1 MSEGELNARL
11 GPGCV
16 RLVKVGWARLVRL
29 VRLVGLVKVGWL
41 VGFNIAGSWAA
52 SLCRASS
59 LVDGDGEK
67 GECDD
72 DYEFRGG
79 GDYHMTGQFWLFF
92 FRAVNYCLAVFLR
105 HLEYPL
111 SICGWLLCVSNFA
124 AYPWCC
130 VAKNGPLLTA
140 SCGLNFLIIDS
151 LANVV
156 LTVQTIQ

>member
-59 LVDGDGEK
+59 LVDGDKEK

-72 DYEFRGG
+72 DYEFCGG
-79 GDYHMTGQFWLFF
+79 GDFHMTCSIGCFLFSGQ
-92 FRAVNYCLAVFLR
+92 
-105 HLEYPL
+105 
-111 SICGWLLCVSNFA
+111 
-124 AYPWCC
+124 
-130 VAKNGPLLTA
+130 
-140 SCGLNFLIIDS
+140 
-151 LANVV
+151 
-156 LTVQTIQ
+156 

>member
-59 LVDGDGEK
+59 LVDGDGE
-67 GECDD
+67 CDD
-72 DYEFRGG
+72 DYEFCGG
-79 GDYHMTGQFWLFF
+79 GDYHMTYSFGCFLQCSE
-92 FRAVNYCLAVFLR
+92 YCLAVFLR

-111 SICGWLLCVSNFA
+111 SICGWVLCVSNFA

-156 LTVQTIQ
+156 FSVQTIQ